1 MTRLFFENALVD
13 NGWAKNVVIEVDK
26 RGYITSIKLNDEAA
40 DSDHQEKI
48 AIPGLPNIHS
58 HAFQRAMAGLAEVRG
73 TNDNSFWT
81 WRQVMYKFL
90 ERLTPKD
97 LYAIASMAYCEMLES
112 GFTAVSEFHY
122 LHHDAFGTSYN
133 DIGAMALAIAGACET
148 TGIGPTFLPVFYA
161 NSQFGGA
168 KPREDQR
175 RFVNT
180 PDQFANLLSRV
191 NQIASSLPDAHVGIA
206 PHSLRAVTPESL
218 TEVLTIK
225 SDGPFHIHIAEQTK
239 EVEDCQSWSGQRPV
253 EWLLNNQNVGK
264 DWCLI
269 HATHMTAVERLRLAN
284 SGAVVGLCPI
294 TESNLGDG
302 IFDGVDY
309 VQQGGRIAIGSDSNI
324 LISATEELRTLEYS
338 QRLRD
343 RGRNLLAT
351 ENASTGRAIV
361 NQVLAG
367 GAQSSGRKIGS
378 LTVGYRADII
388 TLDSNHP
395 ALLARSQDGWL
406 DGWIFAANSPAISNV
421 WVGGQHVVRDGKHH
435 KRKQIRNLYA
445 QTIKRLTT

>member
-1 MTRLFFENALVD
+1 MTRLFFKHALVESH
-13 NGWAKNVVIEVDK
+13 WAKNVAIEVDAT
-26 RGYITSIKLNDEAA
+26 GYIESIKLNTEA
-40 DSDHQEKI
+40 SNPDHHAKI
-48 AIPGLPNIHS
+48 AIPGLPNAHS
-58 HAFQRAMAGLAEVRG
+58 HAFQRAMAGLAEIRG
-73 TNDNSFWT
+73 PIDNSFWT
-81 WRQVMYKFL
+81 WRQIMYQFL

-122 LHHDAFGTSYN
+122 LHHDTSGTPYN

-161 NSQFGGA
+161 NSQFGGV

-175 RFVNT
+175 RFVNS

-218 TEVLTIK
+218 AEVLTIK
-225 SDGPFHIHIAEQTK
+225 PDGPFHIHIAEQTK
-239 EVEDCQSWSGQRPV
+239 EVEDCLSWSGQRPV
-253 EWLLNNQNVGK
+253 EWLLNSQNV
-264 DWCLI
+264 DERWCLI
-269 HATHMTAVERLRLAN
+269 HATHMTAMERLGLA
-284 SGAVVGLCPI
+284 SSEAVAGLCPI

-302 IFDGVDY
+302 IFDGVAY

-343 RGRNLLAT
+343 RGRNLLGT
-351 ENASTGRAIV
+351 ENASTGRVIFDQA
-361 NQVLAG
+361 LAG

-388 TLDSNHP
+388 TLDSKHP
-395 ALLARSQDGWL
+395 ALSARSQDGWL
-406 DGWIFAANSPAISNV
+406 DSWVFAANSPAVSNV
-421 WVGGQHVVRDGKHH
+421 WVGGKHLVSDGKHH

-445 QTIKRLTT
+445 QTIKRLTA